1 MDRRS
6 ALKYLGI
13 ASAAAIVLPS
23 CVQDEKKLS
32 IALNNLKISGD
43 DEELVGAI
51 ASALIPLTDTP
62 GAREVDAHL
71 FTFIMIDD
79 CHPKE
84 EQEKFLT
91 GMRAFKDEM
100 KKLTGKS
107 FMKSS
112 AVERTNILEKLQDEK
127 TVISDAVRAFYGMS
141 KRYIIQGYLSSQHF
155 LTKVKPYQHVP
166 GAVFLGCK
174 PFSDNQNDLS

>member
-13 ASAAAIVLPS
+13 ASAAAVILPS

-32 IALNNLKISGD
+32 VALNNLNISGD
-43 DEELVGAI
+43 EEELLGTI
-51 ASALIPLTDTP
+51 ASTLVPLTDTP

-71 FTFIMIDD
+71 FTFIMVDD

-84 EQEKFLT
+84 EQERFLS
-91 GMRAFKDEM
+91 GMRAFNNETKR
-100 KKLTGKS
+100 LTGKS

-112 AVERTNILEKLQDEK
+112 AEERTNTLEKLQDEK
-127 TVISDAVRAFYGMS
+127 AELPDAVRAFYGMS

-174 PFSDNQNDLS
+174 PFSNNQNDLS